1 MLLGRMEAEDEDVDA
16 PPSCIGVLAQLMT
29 SECCCSSHAHSPRL
43 ASHPVDV
50 GTGIQPERS
59 WLRHMRCFWM
69 RHGVMCDMHASS
81 MSTSSHDGAVMPSS
95 SQPAV

>member
-50 GTGIQPERS
+50 GTGMQPERS
-59 WLRHMRCFWM
+59 WLRRKRISRRVHQGCAPLSRQSACL
-69 RHGVMCDMHASS
+69 HPTAIKS
-81 MSTSSHDGAVMPSS
+81 A
-95 SQPAV
+95 